1 MFMRLFSDDAPP
13 FAIGGLHLGAQ
24 SPSSPSSPQFPVP
37 RVVNVKDE
45 WTPVS
50 HGDPLRDDAT
60 LYYAPPS
67 LERVRITSR
76 HEQTTFITV
85 WGWRQCLPTV
95 LENVSSVF

>member
-1 MFMRLFSDDAPP
+1 MQLALFSDDAPP
-13 FAIGGLHLGAQ
+13 FAIGAQ
-24 SPSSPSSPQFPVP
+24 SPPSSSSPQFPVP

-76 HEQTTFITV
+76 HEHLLDNLYTEWQII
-85 WGWRQCLPTV
+85 L
-95 LENVSSVF
+95 LKVFMKSLRK